1 MWWPQSDAI
10 VAVKHICAETHASNH
25 MTDDL
30 CVSMMLFTSCLAFTH
45 LTCMDA
51 HARGCVGGCGIQS
64 CMGTSTLCNCGCSCC
79 ASTHSH
85 LHSQR
90 APRLNMH
97 RGIAC
102 PHDGMHAPK
111 LACACIDV
119 YMHVHALRAATDIE
133 TLMHTKTHSKSIVME
148 QVGGRTDRH
157 ISYPRAQASCTRIV
171 TQASATA
178 WP

>member
-119 YMHVHALRAATDIE
+119 YMHVHALRAETDIE
-133 TLMHTKTHSKSIVME
+133 TTPQCTTLPMLCAHHLC
-148 QVGGRTDRH
+148 DRH
-157 ISYPRAQASCTRIV
+157 GWHEQLQVLTRPHVQATRRLCM
-171 TQASATA
+171 
-178 WP
+178 